1 MFRSRQ
7 FQQICLALNLSAPMS
22 TRIQAVLDAW
32 SIPLGVDL
40 SLCLTAIFYVV
51 GWFRVHKFFQDLIP
65 VWRLAAF
72 LGGLL
77 CIWIA
82 IGSPLAAFDDISF
95 SVHMVQH
102 LLLIAVAPPLILLG
116 APVLPILTGIPK
128 WLLRSAGGQLLRWGP
143 LKRLGH
149 FVTNPAVCWI
159 AATLAL
165 LGWHVPA
172 AFELA
177 LRSEAWHEVE
187 HACFF
192 TASFLFWWPV
202 IQPFPSFAR
211 WPQWS
216 LPVYLFIGMLP
227 GGALA
232 AFLTF
237 CDRVPYQSYASGSPL
252 FGFSPLEDQI
262 FGAALMWVAGTIA
275 YVVPA
280 VLLVFWLLSI
290 PETPHQGMATV
301 TAQGIVPRSCNAS
314 REEIVQ

>member
-1 MFRSRQ
+1 MSHSRRYRP
-7 FQQICLALNLSAPMS
+7 ICLGLNPSAVMS
-22 TRIQAVLDAW
+22 TRTQAVLDAW
-32 SIPLGVDL
+32 SIPLGVNL
-40 SLCLTAIFYVV
+40 SLCFTALFYVV
-51 GWFRVHKFFQDLIP
+51 GWFRVRKFFLNLIA

-77 CIWIA
+77 CVWIA

-116 APVLPILTGIPK
+116 APSLPILFGIPK
-128 WLLRSAGGQLLRWGP
+128 WILRGAGGRVLRWAP
-143 LKRLGH
+143 LQRFGR

-159 AATLAL
+159 VATVAL

-172 AFELA
+172 AFEMA
-177 LRSEAWHEVE
+177 LRSEPWHEVE
-187 HACFF
+187 HAFFF
-192 TASFLFWWPV
+192 TTSLLFWWPV
-202 IQPFPSFAR
+202 VQPFPSVAR

-237 CDRVPYQSYASGSPL
+237 CDRVPYPTYATGSPL

-262 FGAALMWVAGTIA
+262 FGGALMWVAGTIA

-280 VLLVFWLLSI
+280 VLLICRLLSLQ
-290 PETPHQGMATV
+290 ETLPQGPG
-301 TAQGIVPRSCNAS
+301 GIVPPRIVSPSFNAAK
-314 REEIVQ
+314 EEIV

>member
-1 MFRSRQ
+1 MR
-7 FQQICLALNLSAPMS
+7 LALNLSAAMS

-32 SIPLGVDL
+32 SIPLGVNL
-40 SLCLTAIFYVV
+40 SLCLTALFYVV
-51 GWFRVHKFFQDLIP
+51 GWFRVHKFFRDLIP

-116 APVLPILTGIPK
+116 APALPILSGIPK
-128 WLLRSAGGQLLRWGP
+128 WLLRSAGGAVLRWAP
-143 LKRLGH
+143 LQRVGH
-149 FVTNPAVCWI
+149 MVTNPAVCWI
-159 AATLAL
+159 AATIAL

-192 TASFLFWWPV
+192 TASLLFWWPV
-202 IQPFPSFAR
+202 IQQA
-211 WPQWS
+211 
-216 LPVYLFIGMLP
+216 
-227 GGALA
+227 
-232 AFLTF
+232 
-237 CDRVPYQSYASGSPL
+237 C
-252 FGFSPLEDQI
+252 
-262 FGAALMWVAGTIA
+262 
-275 YVVPA
+275 
-280 VLLVFWLLSI
+280 
-290 PETPHQGMATV
+290 
-301 TAQGIVPRSCNAS
+301 
-314 REEIVQ
+314 